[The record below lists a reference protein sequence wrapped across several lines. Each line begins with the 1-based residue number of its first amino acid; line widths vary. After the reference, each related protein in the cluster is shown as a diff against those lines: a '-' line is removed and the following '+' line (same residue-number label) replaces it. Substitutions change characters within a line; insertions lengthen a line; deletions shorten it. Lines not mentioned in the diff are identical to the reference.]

1 MTGIMTKILVRVIAR
16 DGKFLGDDI
25 GGALVTI
32 RDVHSGELLASGRT
46 TGGSGPT
53 QGIMQTARTR
63 NQQIPTADPPNNDA
77 CFFETTL
84 NMEAPRLVEISALGP
99 LAAQQSANRVSAT
112 TWVYPGLGIAA
123 FHSPGGPIRQDG
135 FLLEIP
141 GLLVQILSPPQHY
154 LPGKPDPQT
163 AIVISAN
170 VTMMC
175 GCPIGKAPW
184 DYNDFQVAA
193 SILHN
198 GKTTNV
204 PLAFSS
210 SAPAPSQFIASWT
223 PGDYGVFEIT
233 VWAFQNSTGNTGVDH
248 TTVNLQAPSSS

>member
-1 MTGIMTKILVRVIAR
+1 MSGISTRILVRVIAR

-32 RDVHSGELLASGRT
+32 RDVRSGELLASGRT
-46 TGGSGPT
+46 RGGSGPT

-63 NQQIPTADPPNNDA
+63 NQQIPTVDTNNNA
-77 CFFETTL
+77 CSFEAL
-84 NMEAPRLVEISALGP
+84 VMMDEPRLVEISALGP

-112 TWVYPGLGIAA
+112 TWVYPGIGIA
-123 FHSPGGPIRQDG
+123 PEPTLGGVLREDG

-154 LPGKPDPQT
+154 LPGNPTPQMN
-163 AIVISAN
+163 IPISAN

-175 GCPIGKAPW
+175 GCPIAKEPW
-184 DYNDFQVAA
+184 PETDFRVEA

-198 GKTTNV
+198 GKTTSLL
-204 PLAFSS
+204 LAFNPN
-210 SAPAPSQFIASWT
+210 AGAPSFFTTNWT
-223 PGDYGVFEIT
+223 PGSLGVFGIT
-233 VWAFQNSTGNTGVDH
+233 VWAFQTSTGNTGVDH
-248 TTVNLQAPSSS
+248 TSVNLMA